1 MSLITPVSNPNTIT
15 TDGQTVFATNW
26 TTNFNTI
33 YNYVNNNLVA
43 AFNQMQGK
51 GDIITNNGSSVQA
64 FSATGVTDGFVLSKD
79 STQTLGLK
87 WISPP
92 GLPTTTEG
100 DLIYYHSG
108 TNTRLPIGANGLVLS
123 SNGTDPIWATAP
135 SSFTS
140 GMILLWSGSIASI
153 PAGWVLCD
161 GTNSTPNL
169 QGLFVVGAGATSPAA
184 TGGMGLMNPGGPFG
198 DNSAGAGLGPAHT
211 HVAGGGNTG
220 LAAGTNANLSSTTI
234 TPRYFALCY
243 IMKS

>member
-108 TNTRLPIGANGLVLS
+108 TN
-123 SNGTDPIWATAP
+123 
-135 SSFTS
+135 
-140 GMILLWSGSIASI
+140 
-153 PAGWVLCD
+153 
-161 GTNSTPNL
+161 
-169 QGLFVVGAGATSPAA
+169 
-184 TGGMGLMNPGGPFG
+184 
-198 DNSAGAGLGPAHT
+198 
-211 HVAGGGNTG
+211 
-220 LAAGTNANLSSTTI
+220 
-234 TPRYFALCY
+234 
-243 IMKS
+243 